1 MRALGLR
8 LLSLFSSLVFL
19 AFSAVSLA
27 QNQPAQNQPSS
38 GSAACQGSGTQDSPD
53 AGGSLA
59 AAAKASKAQKTGPAK
74 RVFTDDDMEVIAG
87 PLPRLKMDGPEN
99 ADDVVAAIK
108 EYRAKHTPEET
119 EEAVHIWYDR
129 YDELLAAAIRQNQ
142 DIPAL
147 RSENMS
153 NGNLLCQESQD
164 YQKCWSRQMAEQRGA
179 QSDQK
184 VMARNVKLEVRVQHS
199 LMKVRN
205 GLNMMN
211 LRYAWFKIRTTN
223 DIDVF

>member
-8 LLSLFSSLVFL
+8 LLALFSSLYFL
-19 AFSAVSLA
+19 RFRPSVWRRINLRKISRHRDRRHARARDPRLAGRGRFAGCRGKSLQSAENGAGEESFHRRRYGS
-27 QNQPAQNQPSS
+27 NC
-38 GSAACQGSGTQDSPD
+38 GSAA
-53 AGGSLA
+53 A
-59 AAAKASKAQKTGPAK
+59 AENGRSQ
-74 RVFTDDDMEVIAG
+74 
-87 PLPRLKMDGPEN
+87 N